1 MIDVPTKILLQSH
14 ILVAKSEKRRID
26 NIIANELKDK
36 YRKRP
41 VYNRIKALKSIFF
54 ILFRKTN

>member
-54 ILFRKTN
+54 DII